1 MKASLPMLFDKLS
14 TKTQSTGPDK
24 WRKVIVRD
32 IEFLLNDASRSAD
45 LKLYD
50 YRHCENSVLN
60 YGFPSLS
67 QRIPISTDPLT
78 LAKHIQRII
87 TSFEPRL
94 DPKTIR
100 VVPAVNERQSYV
112 LAILFDIYGTCSLP
126 GDEMLVNLRIA
137 LDYSCGAVRVFD

>member
-14 TKTQSTGPDK
+14 TKTQITGPDK

>member
-14 TKTQSTGPDK
+14 VRGQSGSADN
-24 WRKVIVRD
+24 WRRVLVRD

-45 LKLYD
+45 LKLHD
-50 YRHCENSVLN
+50 YAHSESSVLN
-60 YGFPSLS
+60 YGLPSLS
-67 QRIPISTDPLT
+67 QRIPINTDPLT
-78 LAKHIQRII
+78 LARHIQRII

-100 VVPAVNERQSYV
+100 VVPVVNERQSYV

-126 GDEMLVNLRIA
+126 VTK
-137 LDYSCGAVRVFD
+137 CW